1 MKKLID
7 VCQIDAFT
15 DEPFRG
21 NPAGVVYSDDL
32 TEEDMQL
39 IAREFNVSETAFISK
54 SNEADF
60 TLRWFTP
67 TVEVKLCGHA
77 TVASIHYL
85 RQMGIIKENSSLTFK
100 TLSGILKCSTQNGIH
115 SLSIP
120 IPELKI
126 FEGNKEKIIKALNS
140 EKAVNPEKFPF
151 ILDDGG
157 YLYIYVSSLS
167 ELMNIKPNYQELLQL
182 SLAREGFDAYTLY
195 TTETVEKDNHAHL
208 RFFAPY
214 YGIDE
219 DPVTG
224 SANGPLL
231 LVLRKLGLIEQNT
244 EGKIYKFEQG
254 DVLGRKGRINVS
266 CSVLNHEL
274 RISGKAVTVFKG
286 ELNF

>member
-21 NPAGVVYSDDL
+21 NPAGVVYSDEL
-32 TEEDMQL
+32 SKEEMQL
-39 IAREFNVSETAFISK
+39 IAREFNASETAFISK
-54 SNEADF
+54 SVESDF
-60 TLRWFTP
+60 NLRWFTP

-85 RQMGIIKENSSLTFK
+85 KQRGIIQDNSSFNFK

-115 SLSIP
+115 SLSLP

-126 FEGNKEKIIKALNS
+126 FEGNKEEIIKALNGG
-140 EKAVNPEKFPF
+140 KVINPGKFPF
-151 ILDDGG
+151 ILDNGG
-157 YLYIYVSSLS
+157 YLYIHVSSLRD
-167 ELMNIKPNYQELLQL
+167 LMNIKPNFRELLEL
-182 SLAREGFDAYTLY
+182 SLARKGYDTFTLF
-195 TTETVEKDNHAHL
+195 TSETIEKDNHAHL

-214 YGIDE
+214 YGINE

-231 LVLRKLGLIEQNT
+231 LVLRKLGLIEKNT
-244 EGKIYKFEQG
+244 EGKKYRFEQG
-254 DVLGRKGRINVS
+254 DVLGRNGRIIVS
-266 CSVLNHEL
+266 YSPSKNEL
-274 RISGKAVTVFKG
+274 TISGKAVTVFKG
-286 ELNF
+286 ELTF

>member
-21 NPAGVVYSDDL
+21 NPAGVVYSDEL
-32 TEEDMQL
+32 SKEEMQL
-39 IAREFNVSETAFISK
+39 IAREFNASETAFISK
-54 SNEADF
+54 SVESDF
-60 TLRWFTP
+60 NLRWFTP

-85 RQMGIIKENSSLTFK
+85 KQRGIIQDNSSFNFK

-115 SLSIP
+115 SLSLP

-126 FEGNKEKIIKALNS
+126 FEGNKEEIIKALNGG
-140 EKAVNPEKFPF
+140 KVINPGKFPF
-151 ILDDGG
+151 ILDNGG
-157 YLYIYVSSLS
+157 YLYIHVSSLRD
-167 ELMNIKPNYQELLQL
+167 LMNIKPNFRELFKL
-182 SLAREGFDAYTLY
+182 SFARKGYDAFTLF
-195 TTETVEKDNHAHL
+195 TTETMEKDNHAHL

-231 LVLRKLGLIEQNT
+231 LVLRKLGLIEKNT
-244 EGKIYKFEQG
+244 EGKKYRFEQG
-254 DVLGRKGRINVS
+254 DVLGRNGRIIVS
-266 CSVLNHEL
+266 YSPSKNEL
-274 RISGKAVTVFKG
+274 TISGKAVTVFKG
-286 ELNF
+286 ELTF

>member
-15 DEPFRG
+15 DEPFQG
-21 NPAGVVYSDDL
+21 NSAGVVYSDGL
-32 TEEDMQL
+32 TKEEMQL

-54 SNEADF
+54 STEADF
-60 TLRWFTP
+60 NLQWFTP

-77 TVASIHYL
+77 TIASIHYL
-85 RQMGIIKENSSLTFK
+85 RQMDIIPDNSSVTFN
-100 TLSGILKCSTQNGIH
+100 TLSGILKGTTKNGIH
-115 SLSIP
+115 SLGLP
-120 IPELKI
+120 VPELKI
-126 FEGNKEKIIKALNS
+126 FEENKEEIIKALNAG
-140 EKAVNPEKFPF
+140 KAIDQEKFPF

-157 YLYIYVSSLS
+157 YLYIHISSLS
-167 ELMNIKPNYQELLQL
+167 ELMNLKPDYKSLFDL
-182 SLAREGFDAYTLY
+182 SSARKGYDAFTLF
-195 TTETVEKDNHAHL
+195 TTETIEKENHAHL
-208 RFFAPY
+208 RFFAPF

-231 LVLRKLGLIEQNT
+231 LVLKRLGLIEENT
-244 EGKIYKFEQG
+244 EGKTYTFEQG
-254 DVLGRKGRINVS
+254 DVLERKGRINVS
-266 CSVLNHEL
+266 YSSSKNEL

>member
-21 NPAGVVYSDDL
+21 NPAGVVYSDEL
-32 TEEDMQL
+32 SKEEMQL
-39 IAREFNVSETAFISK
+39 IAREFNASETAFISK
-54 SNEADF
+54 SVESDF
-60 TLRWFTP
+60 NLRWFTP

-85 RQMGIIKENSSLTFK
+85 KQRDIIQDNSSFNFK

-115 SLSIP
+115 SLSLP

-126 FEGNKEKIIKALNS
+126 FEGNKEEIIKALNGG
-140 EKAVNPEKFPF
+140 KVINPGKFPF
-151 ILDDGG
+151 ILDNGG
-157 YLYIYVSSLS
+157 YLYIHVSSLRD
-167 ELMNIKPNYQELLQL
+167 LMNIKPNFRELLEL
-182 SLAREGFDAYTLY
+182 SLARKGYYTFTLF
-195 TTETVEKDNHAHL
+195 TSETIGKDNHAHL

-231 LVLRKLGLIEQNT
+231 LVLRKLGLIEKNT
-244 EGKIYKFEQG
+244 EGKKYRFEQG
-254 DVLGRKGRINVS
+254 DVLGRNGRIIVS
-266 CSVLNHEL
+266 YSPSKNEL
-274 RISGKAVTVFKG
+274 TISGKAVTVFKG
-286 ELNF
+286 ELSF

>member
-21 NPAGVVYSDDL
+21 NFAGVVYSDEL
-32 TEEDMQL
+32 TTEEMQL

-54 SNEADF
+54 SSEADF
-60 TLRWFTP
+60 NLRWFTP

-85 RQMGIIKENSSLTFK
+85 LQQGIIQENSSLTFK
-100 TLSGILKCSTQNGIH
+100 TLSGILKCRTQNGNH

-120 IPELKI
+120 TPELKI
-126 FEGNKEKIIKALNS
+126 FEGNQEEIIKALGG
-140 EKAVNPEKFPF
+140 EKVINPENFPF
-151 ILDDGG
+151 ILDNGG
-157 YLYIYVSSLS
+157 YLYIHVSSLS
-167 ELMNIKPNYQELLQL
+167 DLMNIKPNFRELFNL
-182 SLAREGFDAYTLY
+182 SFARKGYDAFTLF
-195 TTETVEKDNHAHL
+195 TTETIEKDNHAHL

-231 LVLRKLGLIEQNT
+231 LVLRKLGLIEKNT
-244 EGKIYKFEQG
+244 EGKTYTFEQG
-254 DVLGRKGRINVS
+254 DVLKRKGRINVS
-266 CSVLNHEL
+266 YSPSKNEL
-274 RISGKAVTVFKG
+274 TISGKAVTVFKG
-286 ELNF
+286 ELTF

>member
-21 NPAGVVYSDDL
+21 NPAGVVYSDEL
-32 TEEDMQL
+32 STEKMQL

-54 SNEADF
+54 SNDADF
-60 TLRWFTP
+60 NLRWFTP

-85 RQMGIIKENSSLTFK
+85 LQQGIIQENSFITFK
-100 TLSGILKCSTQNGIH
+100 TLSGILKCSSKNGIH

-126 FEGNKEKIIKALNS
+126 FEGNKQEIIKALNG
-140 EKAVNPEKFPF
+140 EKAINAEKFPF

-157 YLYIYVSSLS
+157 YLYISVSSLTD
-167 ELMNIKPNYQELLQL
+167 LMNIKSNFRELLDL
-182 SLAREGFDAYTLY
+182 SIARKGYDAFTLF
-195 TTETVEKDNHAHL
+195 TTETIEKDNQAHL
-208 RFFAPY
+208 RFFTPY

-231 LVLRKLGLIEQNT
+231 LVLRKLGLIEENT
-244 EGKIYKFEQG
+244 EGNTYTFEQG
-254 DVLGRKGRINVS
+254 DVLGRKGRVNVS
-266 CSVLNHEL
+266 YSPSKNEL
-274 RISGKAVTVFKG
+274 TISGKAVTVFKG
-286 ELNF
+286 ELSF

>member
-21 NPAGVVYSDDL
+21 NPAGVIYSDEL
-32 TEEDMQL
+32 SKEEMQL
-39 IAREFNVSETAFISK
+39 IAREFNASETAFISK
-54 SNEADF
+54 SSEANF
-60 TLRWFTP
+60 NLRWFTP

-77 TVASIHYL
+77 TIASIHYL
-85 RQMGIIKENSSLTFK
+85 RQMGIIQDNSSFTFK
-100 TLSGILKCSTQNGIH
+100 TLSGILKCSTKNAIH
-115 SLSIP
+115 SLSLP

-126 FEGNKEKIIKALNS
+126 FEGNKEEIIKALNGGN
-140 EKAVNPEKFPF
+140 AIYTEKFPF

-157 YLYIYVSSLS
+157 YLYIYVSSLTD
-167 ELMNIKPNYQELLQL
+167 LMNIKPNFRELLDL
-182 SLAREGFDAYTLY
+182 SSAQKGYDAFTLF
-195 TTETVEKDNHAHL
+195 TTETIEKNNHAHL

-231 LVLRKLGLIEQNT
+231 LVLRKLGLIEENT
-244 EGKIYKFEQG
+244 EGKTYRFEQG
-254 DVLGRKGRINVS
+254 DVFGRKGRINVTYS
-266 CSVLNHEL
+266 ASKSEL
-274 RISGKAVTVFKG
+274 AISGKAVTVFKG
-286 ELNF
+286 ELTF

>member
-1 MKKLID
+1 MKKLIN

-21 NPAGVVYSDDL
+21 NPAGVVYSDEL
-32 TEEDMQL
+32 NKEEMQF

-54 SNEADF
+54 STKADF
-60 TLRWFTP
+60 NLRWFTP

-85 RQMGIIKENSSLTFK
+85 TQMGIIQENSSLTFK
-100 TLSGILKCSTQNGIH
+100 TLSGILKCSTKYGIH
-115 SLSIP
+115 SLSLP
-120 IPELKI
+120 VPELKI
-126 FEGNKEKIIKALNS
+126 FEGNKEKIIKVLNG
-140 EKAVNPEKFPF
+140 EKAVDPAKFPF

-167 ELMNIKPNYQELLQL
+167 ELMNIKPNFRELFKL
-182 SLAREGFDAYTLY
+182 SFARKGYDAFTLF
-195 TTETVEKDNHAHL
+195 TTETIEKDNHAHL

-231 LVLRKLGLIEQNT
+231 LVLRKLGLVEQNT
-244 EGKIYKFEQG
+244 EGKIYTFEQG
-254 DVLGRKGRINVS
+254 DVLRRKGRVNVS
-266 CSVLNHEL
+266 YSLSKNDL
-274 RISGKAVTVFKG
+274 TISGKAVTVFKG
-286 ELNF
+286 DLTL